1 MSLKITKIFILFIFM
16 STVLVASATNLNAE
30 WDETKWKL
38 KCNEE
43 QKYCQIGILNR
54 VKSDG
59 GDLTLATTYLQI
71 GVRSEKKMD
80 LISKDEQTYKLGEK
94 LTNVPVLFVQ
104 LPLDIDLR
112 EKPLMAIDNKQIA
125 NLNFL
130 HCNHIDGCKTT
141 LTINDKIVELLKKGE
156 NIQVLFKIF
165 GKKNNFMIKIPLKGF
180 TKSYKKIVN
189 Q

>member
-1 MSLKITKIFILFIFM
+1 MCTLLI
-16 STVLVASATNLNAE
+16 VSATNLKAE
-30 WDETKWKL
+30 WNETKWKL

-43 QKYCQIGILNR
+43 EKFCQIGILNK

-80 LISKDEQTYKLGEK
+80 LIDKDEQTYKLGEK

-104 LPLDIDLR
+104 LPLNVDLR

-130 HCNHIDGCKTT
+130 HCDQTVGCKTT
-141 LTINDKIVELLKKGE
+141 LTINDKIIELLEKGE
-156 NIQVLFKIF
+156 NIKILFKVF
-165 GKKNNFMIKIPLKGF
+165 GKENNFMISIPLKGF

>member
-1 MSLKITKIFILFIFM
+1 MNLKIIKIFIFM
-16 STVLVASATNLNAE
+16 CTVLIVSATNLKAE
-30 WDETKWKL
+30 WDENKWKL
-38 KCNEE
+38 KCNKE
-43 QKYCQIGILNR
+43 QKNCQIGILNK
-54 VKSDG
+54 VKSDDG
-59 GDLTLATTYLQI
+59 GVLTLATTYLQI

-94 LTNVPVLFVQ
+94 LTNVPVLFIQ

-112 EKPLMAIDNKQIA
+112 DKPLLAIDNKQIA